1 MFWKKN
7 NTSENDIEKVEKEL
21 KQVTELPYLKELI
34 NLKGENEMTKALL
47 AYSIAHTELIYL
59 ESNFKNEQAV
69 ALASELNTVSQET
82 LASSE
87 EISASS
93 TRISEVMEQLTIRK
107 NVSEFAHFQKL
118 EDEFQESI
126 SSVVQN
132 SAHLRQEITH
142 IDSITS
148 DIATIATQTNLLS
161 LNASIEAARAG
172 ESGRGFDV
180 VAKEVRKLSEQT
192 KDSVVKVGEVAKNVE
207 SSSRDA
213 DRSLHSLQ
221 EKLSNY
227 MESMSGVGEAL
238 KENVIEIEQTNL
250 AALQEL
256 NSALAKQTETSSSIV
271 DISNQLYESSK
282 IGGIPTETI
291 TNLYTIMVP
300 FIKLYEEEDMMSILA
315 ARLNDHANFLRNI
328 TQNISTL
335 TSVANHHECKFGIW
349 CDTNKEKLEQARS
362 FSKLYNEHRQF
373 HMDANQLVRDK
384 TIINVEKLL
393 ASSERV
399 LEAFMNM
406 SKEIKNIKL

>member
-1 MFWKKN
+1 MFWKKSTASHMEN
-7 NTSENDIEKVEKEL
+7 NKVE
-21 KQVTELPYLKELI
+21 TEEKAVMEIPYLKELI
-34 NLKGENEMTKALL
+34 SLKGENEMTKALL

-59 ESNFKNEQAV
+59 EANFKNEQAV
-69 ALASELNTVSQET
+69 ELASQLNNVSQET

-93 TRISEVMEQLTIRK
+93 TRINEVMEQLTIRK
-107 NVSEFAHFQKL
+107 NVTEFAHFQEI

-132 SAHLRQEITH
+132 STHLRQEISH

-192 KDSVVKVGEVAKNVE
+192 KESVVKVGEVAKNVE

-213 DRSLHSLQ
+213 DQSLHSLQ

-227 MESMSGVGEAL
+227 METMSGVGEAL
-238 KENVIEIEQTNL
+238 KENVIEIEQSNL

-256 NSALAKQTETSSSIV
+256 NLALVKQTETSSSIV

-282 IGGIPTETI
+282 FGGISTDTI
-291 TNLYTIMVP
+291 NNLYTIMEP
-300 FIKLYEEEDMMSILA
+300 FIKLCEEEDIKSILA

-328 TQNISTL
+328 TQNIESL
-335 TSVANHHECKFGIW
+335 TSVVNHHECKFGKW
-349 CDTNKEKLEQARS
+349 CDSNKEKLNQAYS
-362 FSKLYNEHRQF
+362 FQKLYDEHKQF
-373 HMDANQLVRDK
+373 HLDANELVRENS
-384 TIINVEKLL
+384 IVNIEKLL

-406 SKEIKNIKL
+406 SKEIENIKL